1 MARTMAVVTC
11 NDKKKLCG
19 KYRCKFQDLTLTAID
34 PSDPQSLQ
42 KYTRLHNAKRR
53 FAQRCVL
60 WNRSTP
66 VYRGKKTHTHTHTA
80 NTSAPKERPQK
91 KLLESVFK
99 PSQSRLLS
107 IEARTLTSHP
117 STTLIKSRTTLRP
130 KTPLTAKTCA
140 SVSAFIKQKQAQE
153 TFSHQGLPP
162 PTIMQH
168 KPLAFF
174 NRKCNHNVTNLEE

>member
-1 MARTMAVVTC
+1 VAQIMKHGTMAVVTC
-11 NDKKKLCG
+11 NDKKKMCG

-42 KYTRLHNAKRR
+42 KYTGLHNAKRR

-60 WNRSTP
+60 KEQIDTRLQ
-66 VYRGKKTHTHTHTA
+66 GKNTHTHTHTA

-117 STTLIKSRTTLRP
+117 STTLLKSRDASPTENSPYSKNLRFR
-130 KTPLTAKTCA
+130 LC
-140 SVSAFIKQKQAQE
+140 FY
-153 TFSHQGLPP
+153 
-162 PTIMQH
+162 
-168 KPLAFF
+168 
-174 NRKCNHNVTNLEE
+174 

>member
-11 NDKKKLCG
+11 NDKKKMCG

-42 KYTRLHNAKRR
+42 KYTGLHNAKRR

-66 VYRGKKTHTHTHTA
+66 VYRGKKEHTA
-80 NTSAPKERPQK
+80 NTSAPNERPQK
-91 KLLESVFK
+91 KLLEYVFK
-99 PSQSRLLS
+99 PSQSRLCS

-117 STTLIKSRTTLRP
+117 STTLLKSRD
-130 KTPLTAKTCA
+130 A
-140 SVSAFIKQKQAQE
+140 SPTENSPY
-153 TFSHQGLPP
+153 SRNLPFR
-162 PTIMQH
+162 
-168 KPLAFF
+168 LCFY
-174 NRKCNHNVTNLEE
+174 